1 MEYPRPLHPPFQYF
15 RTPMEANYGGTDAMR
30 DYCPFNVPT
39 ADGSGLCTVTG
50 TTNFISWPSTKC
62 ILSLRGP
69 QHRRC
74 IAADVPSS

>member
-1 MEYPRPLHPPFQYF
+1 MGDRTSKGTCALMEHPRPLDPPFQYF

-50 TTNFISWPSTKC
+50 TTIWPS
-62 ILSLRGP
+62 
-69 QHRRC
+69 
-74 IAADVPSS
+74 